1 MYNNFEIAPFGAA
14 KNLTIG
20 KGTFVNSGVRFQC
33 PNGGEITIGRN
44 VLIGPNSQFETL
56 NHEIS
61 LNENGRRPNIIKP
74 IIIEDF
80 VWIGARAVI
89 LQGVKIGKGSIIAA
103 GAVVTKDVPANS
115 IVGGVPAK
123 LIKTIDNSYK
133 QDGSTH
139 KNALIS

>member
-1 MYNNFEIAPFGAA
+1 
-14 KNLTIG
+14 
-20 KGTFVNSGVRFQC
+20 VRFQC

-56 NHEIS
+56 NHEIP

-123 LIKTIDNSYK
+123 LIKTIDNSNK